1 MLAMEA
7 MLPAALTHLPAFVTI
22 DAVFNLSAAGSLLRG
37 NRERGSRWRLSR
49 SSEITC
55 LEFLLRRR
63 GIIDYM
69 YDCNRGTCEHPM
81 ANIGTLC
88 RFLAYPHFDHPFT
101 DLCSYKKTCAHSFPA
116 AVPSP
121 WPSMWPAVATSK
133 TKLAESDPTAPH
145 RLTRPSTSPSRVQ
158 QRLARRPGNTRD

>member
-69 YDCNRGTCEHPM
+69 YDCNRGTSHGEHRNTM
-81 ANIGTLC
+81 SFSRLS
-88 RFLAYPHFDHPFT
+88 PFRSPVHRSLLVQK
-101 DLCSYKKTCAHSFPA
+101 DLCTLISRRGPISHHHGHPCGQL
-116 AVPSP
+116 
-121 WPSMWPAVATSK
+121 WPPQ
-133 TKLAESDPTAPH
+133 
-145 RLTRPSTSPSRVQ
+145 RPSLLNRTPLLPTDSLV
-158 QRLARRPGNTRD
+158 LRRHRPECNSG